1 MKKIIGGAL
10 QGCGIL
16 IAGLSGLCALGVLI
30 GSIANL
36 DLSLLLVT
44 LVYAGIPF
52 AIGAGMTIAGRSLV
66 RQARGEEER
75 DRLPP
80 E

>member
-1 MKKIIGGAL
+1 MKKTLGGAL

-30 GSIANL
+30 GSIVNL

-44 LVYAGIPF
+44 LV
-52 AIGAGMTIAGRSLV
+52 
-66 RQARGEEER
+66 RQARWEEER

-80 E
+80 A